1 MNLLGKKLYI
11 LETYSISGDKNVLV
25 KGDFGGKLNEVTA
38 EIGNLGKF

>member
-25 KGDFGGKLNEVTA
+25 KGDFCG
-38 EIGNLGKF
+38 EIK